1 MNIPILRSR
10 AFLLGLALLACAL
23 AYGAW
28 QLLFVR
34 SEEQMTDDAFVSA
47 DYTVLSPKVGGIV
60 QQVLVEDNQAVKA
73 GQLLVRI
80 DDRDYQA
87 AVASARADVAGAE
100 AQLGNARGTLQRQ
113 QSVIEQATTLVEANL
128 AEQKL
133 AKQELERSQ
142 HLAGQGAGS
151 VQNAQQAQSRFD
163 VSQARVAQNRAAL
176 VSARKQTEILQAQ
189 QGAAE
194 AALLRARAGLQ
205 RAGLDLS
212 HTQLLAPI
220 DGVIGR
226 RAVRVG
232 ALVNPGASLMAV
244 VPLNRTFVVA
254 NLQET
259 QLTHVRRGQSASITV
274 DAYPGAPL
282 RGTVHSIAPATGVTF
297 AAIAPENATGNF
309 TKVVQRIP
317 VRIALDPG
325 QDGDSRL
332 RVGMSAEVRIDTAIR
347 YQNPQQVSQVSAR

>member
-1 MNIPILRSR
+1 MNVPILRSR

-23 AYGAW
+23 AFCAW
-28 QLLFVR
+28 QLLFSP
-34 SEEQMTDDAFVSA
+34 SEEQGTDDAFVSA

-60 QQVLVEDNQAVKA
+60 REVLVEDNQTVKA
-73 GQLLVRI
+73 DQLLARI

-87 AVASARADVAGAE
+87 ALASARADVAGAE
-100 AQLGNARGTLQRQ
+100 AQRLNTHATLERQ
-113 QSVIEQATTLVEANL
+113 QALIEQASTLVEANQ
-128 AEQKL
+128 AEEKL
-133 AKQELERSQ
+133 AQQELARSQ

-151 VQNAQQAQSRFD
+151 VQSAQQAQSRFD
-163 VSQARVAQNRAAL
+163 VSRARLAQHRAAL
-176 VSARKQTEILQAQ
+176 VATRKQTDILQAQ

-194 AALLRARAGLQ
+194 AALLRARASLQ
-205 RAGLDLS
+205 RAELDLS
-212 HTQLLAPI
+212 HTQLRAPI
-220 DGVIGR
+220 DGIVGR

-232 ALVNPGASLMAV
+232 ALVAPGASLMAV
-244 VPLNRTFVVA
+244 VPLNRSFVVA

-259 QLTHVRRGQSASITV
+259 QLTHVRQGQRARIAV
-274 DAYPGAPL
+274 DAYPGMLL

-325 QDGDSRL
+325 QDDGSRL
-332 RVGMSAEVRIDTAIR
+332 RVGMSAEVRIDTAMR
-347 YQNPQQVSQVSAR
+347 RQDVQQVSAR

>member
-1 MNIPILRSR
+1 MQTTILRSR

-23 AYGAW
+23 AFCAW
-28 QLLFVR
+28 QLLFAR
-34 SEEQMTDDAFVSA
+34 GDEQGTDDAFVSA

-60 QQVLVEDNQAVKA
+60 REVLVEDNQTVKA
-73 GQLLVRI
+73 GQLLARI

-87 AVASARADVAGAE
+87 GAASARAEVAGAE
-100 AQLGNARGTLQRQ
+100 AQLANARATLQRQ
-113 QSVIEQATTLVEANL
+113 QSVIEQATTLVDANQ
-128 AEQKL
+128 AEDKL
-133 AKQELERSQ
+133 AQQELARST

-163 VSQARVAQNRAAL
+163 VSRARLAQNRAAL
-176 VSARKQTEILQAQ
+176 VATRKQTDILQAQ

-194 AALLRARAGLQ
+194 AALLRARASLQ
-205 RAGLDLS
+205 RAELDLS
-212 HTQLLAPI
+212 HTQLRAPI
-220 DGVIGR
+220 DGIVGR

-232 ALVNPGASLMAV
+232 ALVAPGASLMAV
-244 VPLNRTFVVA
+244 VPLNRSFVIA

-259 QLTHVRRGQSASITV
+259 QLTHVRQGQRASIAV
-274 DAYPGAPL
+274 DAYPGMLL

-325 QDGDSRL
+325 QDDGSRL
-332 RVGMSAEVRIDTAIR
+332 RVGMSAEVRISTAAAMR
-347 YQNPQQVSQVSAR
+347 RQLLQQVSAR

>member
-10 AFLLGLALLACAL
+10 AFMLGLALLACAL
-23 AYGAW
+23 AYCAW
-28 QLLFVR
+28 QLLFAR
-34 SEEQMTDDAFVSA
+34 NEEQSTDDAFVSA

-60 QQVLVEDNQAVKA
+60 QQVLVEDNQHVTA

-87 AVASARADVAGAE
+87 ALASARADVAGAE
-100 AQLGNARGTLQRQ
+100 AQRLNTRATLERQ
-113 QSVIEQATTLVEANL
+113 QAVIDQASTLVDANQ
-128 AEQKL
+128 AEEKL
-133 AKQELERSQ
+133 ARQELERYQ
-142 HLAGQGAGS
+142 QLAGQGAGS

-163 VSQARVAQNRAAL
+163 VSRARLAQNRAAL
-176 VSARKQTEILQAQ
+176 AATRKQTDILQAQ
-189 QGAAE
+189 HGAAE

-205 RAGLDLS
+205 RAELDLA
-212 HTQLLAPI
+212 HTQLRAPV
-220 DGVIGR
+220 DGIVGR

-244 VPLNRTFVVA
+244 VPLNRSFVVA

-259 QLTHVRRGQSASITV
+259 QLTHVRRGQRASITV
-274 DAYPGAPL
+274 DAYPGATL

-317 VRIALDPG
+317 VKIALEAG
-325 QDGDSRL
+325 QDGDARL
-332 RVGMSAEVRIDTAIR
+332 RVGMSAEVRIDTGMRVQDIK
-347 YQNPQQVSQVSAR
+347 QVSAR